1 MDLTT
6 GQNLIK
12 QKKFP
17 AALKLFKNLLTLNP
31 NKYDIYFYLGRV
43 YSELQ
48 DFESGIKF
56 YKKYLEKN
64 KNSIGCILNLAIL
77 YLNIGD
83 KKNSENNFRRLL
95 GINRSYIYAYY
106 GLFSLSENHLKEEDL
121 NSMFHSIENR
131 TPFLDS
137 NLFQT
142 GLNMP
147 SKLYIKNGFSKWPL
161 RQIIKGIVPEK
172 IRLNKRKT
180 GFNASIKDIIRFD
193 KKTLNYLTKDNEIF
207 DIINKK
213 KFTKLLE
220 NRKEFTGVQNNFI
233 FNFLSVKLFF
243 ENLE

>member
-83 KKNSENNFRRLL
+83 K
-95 GINRSYIYAYY
+95 
-106 GLFSLSENHLKEEDL
+106 
-121 NSMFHSIENR
+121 
-131 TPFLDS
+131 
-137 NLFQT
+137 NLIF
-142 GLNMP
+142 
-147 SKLYIKNGFSKWPL
+147 
-161 RQIIKGIVPEK
+161 KG
-172 IRLNKRKT
+172 
-180 GFNASIKDIIRFD
+180 
-193 KKTLNYLTKDNEIF
+193 
-207 DIINKK
+207 
-213 KFTKLLE
+213 
-220 NRKEFTGVQNNFI
+220 
-233 FNFLSVKLFF
+233 
-243 ENLE
+243 